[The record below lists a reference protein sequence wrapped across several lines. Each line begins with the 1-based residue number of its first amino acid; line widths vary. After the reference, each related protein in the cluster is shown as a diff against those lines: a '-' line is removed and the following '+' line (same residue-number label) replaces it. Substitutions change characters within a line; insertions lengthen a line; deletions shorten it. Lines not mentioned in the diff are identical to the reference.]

1 MADPEFGIQL
11 IEALE
16 KKIETRFHRQ
26 TRNEAQGFALTDPA
40 QAATAQSSFDC
51 WVEQLEEGWPVSHIK
66 QCRAAFEA
74 ALDSWH
80 AQQIT
85 VSAIVTSRT
94 ADVMNAGNA
103 EAPGCDHTADEDDGI
118 CENES

>member
-1 MADPEFGIQL
+1 MVSRSEPYQNVFDVVADFGDAARTL
-11 IEALE
+11 V
-16 KKIETRFHRQ
+16 THRFTLDDAH
-26 TRNEAQGFALTDPA
+26 T
-40 QAATAQSSFDC
+40 
-51 WVEQLEEGWPVSHIK
+51 
-66 QCRAAFEA
+66 AFET

-103 EAPGCDHTADEDDGI
+103 EAPGYDHTADEDDGI
-118 CENES
+118 CENESQAESVTRSAATTDA